1 MRRRGRREKEN
12 AVFVRDV
19 APGIHMIQN
28 HHVNCYLLEDSSVE
42 TLQTL
47 GVK

>member
-1 MRRRGRREKEN
+1 LGVIGAR
-12 AVFVRDV
+12 
-19 APGIHMIQN
+19 
-28 HHVNCYLLEDSSVE
+28 YLLEDSSVE